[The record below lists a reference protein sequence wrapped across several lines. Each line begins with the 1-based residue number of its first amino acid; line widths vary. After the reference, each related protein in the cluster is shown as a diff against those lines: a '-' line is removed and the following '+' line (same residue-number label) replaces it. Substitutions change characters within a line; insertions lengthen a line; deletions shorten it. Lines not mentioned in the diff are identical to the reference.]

1 MPWVENLPD
10 GMLYDLGMYRTCYC
24 GTYIRHWQWYSGNP
38 YGRWTPRRLPQRCA
52 VVGCSNPPEVGA
64 HVRFVD
70 EQGRYGTGY
79 GRQIYILP
87 FCRQCNSTGHNLE
100 AWADERYSPA
110 RASIPHTCGR

>member
-10 GMLYDLGMYRTCYC
+10 GMLYGLGMYRTCYC

-38 YGRWTPRRLPQRCA
+38 YGRWHPRPLPQRCA

-70 EQGRYGTGY
+70 EQGRYGTEY
-79 GRQIYILP
+79 GKQIYILP

-110 RASIPHTCGR
+110 WASIPHTCGR